1 MTLLLLKLSLTPGL
15 IGLATIVSRRYGP
28 AVGGLLIALPFTSF
42 PVLLLLTLDHG
53 PAFAAQATEGS
64 LAGAVALA
72 AFCLTYARTGGR
84 LPWWGSF
91 VAACGA
97 FALVGIALRTIGEV
111 PLPAL
116 IAAAIAAPAAAFRLL
131 PASESLPEAIVPP
144 RWDLPARMV
153 VGAAV
158 VLGITTSSTILG
170 PELSGLLATFPVF
183 VTVLA
188 IFTHRREG
196 PARTVLL
203 LGGALAG
210 MFATIVFFI
219 VIRLGLVPLGTI
231 VAFPLG
237 LAAALAIQ
245 ACALILMRRPPRTR
259 APRATWGR
267 LIP

>member
-1 MTLLLLKLSLTPGL
+1 VTLLLLKLGLTPAL
-15 IGLATIVSRRYGP
+15 IGLATIVSRRWGP

-42 PVLLLLTLDHG
+42 PVLLLLALDQG
-53 PAFAAQATEGS
+53 TAFAAKATEGS

-72 AFCLTYARTGGR
+72 AFCLTYARAGGT

-91 VAACGA
+91 LSAAAA
-97 FALVGIALRTIGEV
+97 FAAVAVVFRWIGEV

-116 IAAAIAAPAAAFRLL
+116 AVAAVAAPMAALL
-131 PASESLPEAIVPP
+131 LLPEAARPP
-144 RWDLPARMV
+144 AALPPPWWDLPARMV
-153 VGAAV
+153 VGAGIV
-158 VLGITTSSTILG
+158 VGITSFSTILG

-203 LGGALAG
+203 LRGALAG
-210 MFATIVFFI
+210 MFATLAFFI
-219 VIRLGLVPLGTI
+219 LIRLTLVPLGI
-231 VAFPLG
+231 AVAFPIG

-245 ACALILMRRPPRTR
+245 AVMLRVLRRTVPV
-259 APRATWGR
+259 
-267 LIP
+267 